1 MGACLAAGLFFCYTR
16 GEGQLK
22 FLLSLTVLKS
32 KLTQR
37 RLANLDC
44 PSKALRAPPSHL
56 MHLLVGLLAVASVAD
71 GTPLSARH
79 AQPPSLRL
87 RGGAAPHLSVERTVI
102 DTPLGTRAS
111 LSPLRGGKS
120 GLSVPKEAQLLIG
133 ALGIFLSFSTFAV
146 LQEDVY
152 KKAYGGEYFAF
163 TFFAI
168 FVERAINAL
177 TALLGDV
184 TLGSSG
190 LNIPYVDIFKSGVS
204 QMFAMAASNEANIDS
219 PLQ

>member
-1 MGACLAAGLFFCYTR
+1 
-16 GEGQLK
+16 
-22 FLLSLTVLKS
+22 
-32 KLTQR
+32 
-37 RLANLDC
+37 
-44 PSKALRAPPSHL
+44 

-71 GTPLSARH
+71 GTRLSARH

-111 LSPLRGGKS
+111 LSPLRGGRS

-168 FVERAINAL
+168 CVERAINAL

-190 LNIPYVDIFKSGVS
+190 LIIPYVDIFKSGVS
-204 QMFAMAASNEANIDS
+204 QMLAMAASNEALRYVSYPTQVLGKSCKMVPVMAGGLVLGGKQYSVIEYV
-219 PLQ
+219 QARAW